1 MESIANIPGVKRG
14 CLKSLGHPFLQCV
27 LRVRYLLSE
36 LLPRLNRAVQVVHV
50 KGAFA
55 FHFSADALDHEVIVL
70 KVVVSRLGYV
80 YLHRIAVALHACG
93 SVNSISENVVAQI
106 ALTDDSGYNVRSEE
120 RRVGKECRSSG
131 GRSR

>member
-36 LLPRLNRAVQVVHV
+36 LLPRLNGAVQVVHV

-70 KVVVSRLGYV
+70 KVVVSRLRNI

-93 SVNSISENVVAQI
+93 DRKSTRLNSSHVRISYAVFC
-106 ALTDDSGYNVRSEE
+106 LKKKST
-120 RRVGKECRSSG
+120 
-131 GRSR
+131 